1 MIGSEYLDV
10 HILRLTDVVKRWRI
24 LFGWRRWIMDW
35 VAEETVRYATFGIV
49 VVGQLSAGGCGG
61 RFDPRAPAIERLRL
75 DKERQLHTVVDSV
88 TRGLPIT
95 GTGQADVC
103 EAGQDNLE
111 VYDTYRW
118 RCFGD
123 YVVIAGLTASDPTQA
138 VSAAQDAAAHAGC
151 TEKQGIEKD
160 HEGIA
165 GLKDNLHLGS
175 TGPLGGYDCKGIE
188 IRIRIR
194 LSDDERSI
202 SEIAGRYT
210 GSYDLTVTPN
220 HLDAI
225 QAIGHAHQAGHRFV
239 LAVEA
244 DGEYYRDQR

>member
-1 MIGSEYLDV
+1 
-10 HILRLTDVVKRWRI
+10 
-24 LFGWRRWIMDW
+24 MDP
-35 VAEETVRYATFGIV
+35 VAGKTARYATFGV
-49 VVGQLSAGGCGG
+49 VVIGLLTAGGCGG
-61 RFDPRAPAIERLRL
+61 RFDPRTPAIERLRL
-75 DKERQLHTVVDSV
+75 DKERQLHTALDPV

-95 GTGQADVC
+95 GTGQADAC

-111 VYDTYRW
+111 VRDTYRW

-175 TGPLGGYDCKGIE
+175 TGPLGSYDCKGTE

-194 LSDDERSI
+194 LSDDKRSI
-202 SEIAGRYT
+202 YEIAGIDTEVFSAR
-210 GSYDLTVTPN
+210 L
-220 HLDAI
+220 I
-225 QAIGHAHQAGHRFV
+225 R
-239 LAVEA
+239 
-244 DGEYYRDQR
+244 